1 MVSYAQRVP
10 DYASAAMPLLV
21 IDTVTCGA
29 LLMNHSAGRE
39 NIKLL
44 STRLKSEL
52 HPTVRSRLQKLLIE
66 EEDKLGAD
74 LQFLAEVEQAII
86 SFEAVIETQKKLVAT
101 LQQSG
106 SDVTRELTTLNGL
119 RATHALCQMYRQ
131 KIIFA
136 SENKVL

>member
-1 MVSYAQRVP
+1 M
-10 DYASAAMPLLV
+10 D
-21 IDTVTCGA
+21 
-29 LLMNHSAGRE
+29 HSAKRE

-44 STRLKSEL
+44 GSRLQAEL
-52 HPTVRSRLQKLLIE
+52 HPTVRSRLQKLLVE

-74 LQFLAEVEQAII
+74 LQFLAEIEQTII
-86 SFEAVIETQKKLVAT
+86 SFEALIETQKKLVAT
-101 LQQSG
+101 MEQGG

>member
-1 MVSYAQRVP
+1 MDHFAK
-10 DYASAAMPLLV
+10 
-21 IDTVTCGA
+21 
-29 LLMNHSAGRE
+29 RE

-44 STRLKSEL
+44 SSRLKSQL
-52 HPTVRSRLQKLLIE
+52 HPNVRSRMQKLLVE
-66 EEDKLGAD
+66 EENKLGAD
-74 LQFLAEVEQAII
+74 LQFLAELEQTII
-86 SFEAVIETQKKLVAT
+86 SFEALIETQKKLVAT
-101 LQQSG
+101 LEQGG